1 MSHHLGHIDVLRKRL
16 ARVTNCY
23 SAAVDLIGLIDFESE
38 DDKEKMCSLVYFLHE
53 EVISAQKA
61 LAAVVDR
68 ACGAAPVIELP
79 LPPERWGFQPPKP
92 EDRDIF

>member
-1 MSHHLGHIDVLRKRL
+1 MR
-16 ARVTNCY
+16 
-23 SAAVDLIGLIDFESE
+23 
-38 DDKEKMCSLVYFLHE
+38 SLVYFLHE
-53 EVISAQKA
+53 EGISAQNA